1 MKFKINRDHFNN
13 GLAQVLNVVSSRST
27 MPILSNV
34 LIEAVTD
41 NEVSLTTTNLEL
53 GIRCKIKAE
62 VMEPGKLT
70 LPAKKLATIVREL
83 PNSDVELTVKD
94 LRSLISSGGSKFRL
108 MGLNAEEFPPLPEF
122 DDDKMYQIRKH
133 ELIQMLK
140 SVSYAQSTDENRYML
155 NGVYFNFEENKFT
168 VVATDGRRLALNG
181 KKLEVP
187 KESEGSLI
195 LPLKTVNE
203 LLRISGSDSSVK
215 ISFNQRQV
223 AFDVQ
228 VTEEDS
234 STGLVGG
241 IYMVSK
247 VVEGQYPNY
256 QQVIPS
262 HVEHRIKIERELMM
276 ECIKRSALM
285 VSDNNQSV
293 TFKMAN
299 NLLEINGK
307 SHEYGESHETMAID
321 YDGPE
326 VRVSINPFFMM
337 DPLKALSQDDVFF
350 EFKDEFSPGVFRD
363 MEEFICVVM
372 PLRLE

>member
-1 MKFKINRDHFNN
+1 
-13 GLAQVLNVVSSRST
+13 
-27 MPILSNV
+27 
-34 LIEAVTD
+34 
-41 NEVSLTTTNLEL
+41 
-53 GIRCKIKAE
+53 
-62 VMEPGKLT
+62 
-70 LPAKKLATIVREL
+70 
-83 PNSDVELTVKD
+83 
-94 LRSLISSGGSKFRL
+94 
-108 MGLNAEEFPPLPEF
+108 
-122 DDDKMYQIRKH
+122 
-133 ELIQMLK
+133 
-140 SVSYAQSTDENRYML
+140 ML

-228 VTEEDS
+228 VNEEDS

>member
-181 KKLEVP
+181 KK
-187 KESEGSLI
+187 I
-195 LPLKTVNE
+195 
-203 LLRISGSDSSVK
+203 RSS
-215 ISFNQRQV
+215 QR
-223 AFDVQ
+223 
-228 VTEEDS
+228 
-234 STGLVGG
+234 
-241 IYMVSK
+241 K
-247 VVEGQYPNY
+247 
-256 QQVIPS
+256 
-262 HVEHRIKIERELMM
+262 
-276 ECIKRSALM
+276 
-285 VSDNNQSV
+285 
-293 TFKMAN
+293 
-299 NLLEINGK
+299 
-307 SHEYGESHETMAID
+307 
-321 YDGPE
+321 
-326 VRVSINPFFMM
+326 
-337 DPLKALSQDDVFF
+337 
-350 EFKDEFSPGVFRD
+350 
-363 MEEFICVVM
+363 
-372 PLRLE
+372 LRLFNFTFEDCQ

>member
-13 GLAQVLNVVSSRST
+13 GLAQVLNVVGSRST

-62 VMEPGKLT
+62 VLESGKLT

>member
-13 GLAQVLNVVSSRST
+13 GLAQVLNVVGSRST